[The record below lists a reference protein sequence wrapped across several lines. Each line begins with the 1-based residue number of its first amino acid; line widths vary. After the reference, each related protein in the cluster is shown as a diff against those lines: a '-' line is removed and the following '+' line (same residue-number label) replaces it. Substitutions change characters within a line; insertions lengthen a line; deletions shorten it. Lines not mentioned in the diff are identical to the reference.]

1 MRVGQT
7 NNYNEALERLTGLRV
22 VGLLFGVGFLVGCRV
37 VGLVG
42 LRVVGLLVGRRV
54 DPWSFRDTFIVLA
67 SSSPLF
73 STSPPV
79 RKTRSLVS
87 VVEVADTHPFCGCQ
101 MHSPVP
107 ARHEIFAVKD
117 AQSSS
122 MVRWRLLPRND

>member
-1 MRVGQT
+1 M
-7 NNYNEALERLTGLRV
+7 
-22 VGLLFGVGFLVGCRV
+22 VGLLVGVGLLVVGCRV
-37 VGLVG
+37 VGLLVGFRVVG

-67 SSSPLF
+67 SSLPLF
-73 STSPPV
+73 SSSPPV

-101 MHSPVP
+101 VHSPVP
-107 ARHEIFAVKD
+107 VRHELFAVQD